1 MHSEA
6 RWAQTA
12 SQTFNISLF
21 ELGGGLPG
29 SAWAQSAIGAPPKPI
44 SLPVGIAVAHLP
56 HPVAKA
62 RPTGAARR
70 RAAALGISAAWFF
83 TPARSAHRRRRR
95 PRPETVGVRHVGR
108 GPGRWSH
115 RVLPFGLHFDCEH

>member
-12 SQTFNISLF
+12 NQTFNISLF

-29 SAWAQSAIGAPPKPI
+29 SAWAQSAIGAPPEPI

-56 HPVAKA
+56 HPVARA

-70 RAAALGISAAWFF
+70 RAAARGGALGISAAWFF

-95 PRPETVGVRHVGR
+95 PGQ
-108 GPGRWSH
+108 GPSA
-115 RVLPFGLHFDCEH
+115 FGTWAGSRAWVTSSAAFWTSL